1 MFFSAEIAFFR
12 LFCFCARKKVFACAF
27 PRSPVFYGGFI
38 VPLAQTFF
46 SLDFFLQCVICFFY
60 GFITLKIALN
70 RFFFNKFYA
79 AIFFTFGVFD
89 DKISD
94 KRRIA
99 LWRTILGKR
108 N

>member
-60 GFITLKIALN
+60 GFIT
-70 RFFFNKFYA
+70 KFYA

>member
-1 MFFSAEIAFFR
+1 MREKDFCVSFSSLA
-12 LFCFCARKKVFACAF
+12 LF
-27 PRSPVFYGGFI
+27 FYGGFI

-46 SLDFFLQCVICFFY
+46 SLDFFLQCVICFFLWLY
-60 GFITLKIALN
+60 YFEN
-70 RFFFNKFYA
+70 RVKSIFFNKFYA